1 MSCEIY
7 NNFSPKIRV
16 VLMCFQN
23 VKYCCLTFGT
33 IMYDLRMNRK
43 MKSQADEYDE
53 LDELQNFLKTSRG
66 STPISPGSKM

>member
-1 MSCEIY
+1 MGFTIICSTEIR
-7 NNFSPKIRV
+7 F
-16 VLMCFQN
+16 VLKRFQN

-43 MKSQADEYDE
+43 NKSQEDEYDE

-66 STPISPGSKM
+66 STSINPGSKM